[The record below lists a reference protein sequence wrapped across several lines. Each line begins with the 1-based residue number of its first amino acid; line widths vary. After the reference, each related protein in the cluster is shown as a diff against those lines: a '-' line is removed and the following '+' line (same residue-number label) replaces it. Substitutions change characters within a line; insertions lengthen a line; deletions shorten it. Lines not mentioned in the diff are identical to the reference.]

1 MRERDRIAQL
11 LNLLRE
17 LSCVDS
23 TLFIQVDPETLATFE
38 GPVHEVRDDEGED
51 FDAKCVLDLQG
62 NPGSPGTAVTVTL
75 WAPPKRRE
83 HLEVA

>member
-11 LNLLRE
+11 LSSLRE

-23 TLFIQVDPETLATFE
+23 TIFIRVQPETLASFS
-38 GPVHEVRDDEGED
+38 GPVHEVRDDEGDD
-51 FDAKCVLDLQG
+51 FDSKCVLDLAG
-62 NPGSPGTAVTVTL
+62 DPESPGTGVTVTL
-75 WAPPKRRE
+75 WAPPASRR

>member
-1 MRERDRIAQL
+1 MRDRDRIAQL
-11 LNLLRE
+11 LNLLRD

-23 TLFIQVDPETLATFE
+23 TLFIQVDAETLASF
-38 GPVHEVRDDEGED
+38 GGSVHEVRDEDGED

-62 NPGSPGTAVTVTL
+62 DPSSPGTGVTATL
-75 WAPPKRRE
+75 WAPPARRR

>member
-23 TLFIQVDPETLATFE
+23 TLFIQVEPETLASFP
-38 GPVHEVRDDEGED
+38 GAVHEVRDEGDD
-51 FDAKCVLDLQG
+51 FDSKCVLHLQG
-62 NPGSPGTAVTVTL
+62 DPTSPGTGVTVTL
-75 WAPPKRRE
+75 WAQAEPHRR
-83 HLEVA
+83 LEVA

>member
-11 LNLLRE
+11 LNSLRE

-23 TLFIQVDPETLATFE
+23 TLFIRVEPETLASFP
-38 GPVHEVRDDEGED
+38 GAVHEVRDEEGDD
-51 FDAKCVLDLQG
+51 FYSKCVLDLQG
-62 NPGSPGTAVTVTL
+62 DPSSPGTGVTVTL
-75 WAPPKRRE
+75 WAPPAERR